1 MSIHHNQ
8 PKGLFLLFFVEMWER
23 FSYYGMRALLMLYMV
38 GPLMFSTEKSAKVYG
53 WYTGLVYL
61 TPLLGGY
68 IADRYLGQRKAIVV
82 GAVLM
87 AAGHF
92 AMAFPAMPFF
102 FGAMILLIL
111 GNGFFK
117 PNIST
122 VVGKLYEENDPRRDG
137 GFTIFYMGIN
147 VGAFFSPLVC
157 GALGEKVGWHY
168 GFGAAGVG
176 MVLGLVMYLWGQ
188 KALLGDKGVKPADPQ
203 TDYWVP
209 VTLVSLMTAFLVLS
223 AMQFNGY
230 EIFSRIPKWF
240 YGFAGLVVL
249 VGLVYA
255 YASKPEKSNL
265 THVEKQRLA
274 VIFIMVFFSIFFWS
288 AFEQAGSSLTL
299 FAKNET
305 NRWLAL
311 GGWRWEMPAS
321 FFQSLNPLFIVVL
334 APFFSGMWINLAEK
348 GKEPPSPVK
357 FAIALGL
364 LAVGFIVMIAAAAAY
379 QQSGPVSVLWLV
391 GAYFFHTLGEL
402 CLSPVGLSLVTKLA
416 PVQFGSLMMGVW
428 FLSSVAAGFVGGFFA
443 GNYDAMNHVNFY
455 MIPTATGIG
464 AALLLLIVTPKL
476 RKWMHGVH

>member
-23 FSYYGMRALLMLYMV
+23 FSYYGMRALLVLYMV
-38 GPLMFSTEKSAKVYG
+38 KSLQFSTEKASHVYG

-68 IADRYLGQRKAIVV
+68 IADRYLGQRKAIVI
-82 GAVLM
+82 GGVLM
-87 AAGHF
+87 ALGHF
-92 AMAFPAMPFF
+92 AMAFPPMPFF
-102 FGAMILLIL
+102 FGAMILLIM

-122 VVGKLYEENDPRRDG
+122 VVGSLYEENDPRRDG

-176 MVLGLVMYLWGQ
+176 MVLGLAMYLWGQ
-188 KALLGDKGVKPADPQ
+188 KAMLGDHCVKPAAPQ
-203 TDYWVP
+203 TNYWVP
-209 VTLVSLMTAFLVLS
+209 IVMVTAMVLFLIGGALE
-223 AMQFNGY
+223 FNGFD
-230 EIFSRIPKWF
+230 IR
-240 YGFAGLVVL
+240 GLVPGWAYGLAAVGVL
-249 VGLVYA
+249 IWLAYA
-255 YASKPEKSNL
+255 YAAKPEKSNL
-265 THVEKQRLA
+265 THVEKQRIA
-274 VIFIMVFFSIFFWS
+274 VIFIMVFFAVFFWT

-299 FAKNET
+299 FADTET
-305 NRWLAL
+305 NRAL
-311 GGWRWEMPAS
+311 SLFGWSFVVPAS
-321 FFQSLNPLFIVVL
+321 WFQSLNPLFIVLL

-348 GKEPPSPVK
+348 KKEPSSPVK

-364 LAVGFIVMIAAAAAY
+364 LAVGFVVMIAAAAAY
-379 QQSGPVSVLWLV
+379 QQSGPVSMLWLV

-416 PVQFGSLMMGVW
+416 PVQFGSLMMGVY
-428 FLSSVAAGFVGGFFA
+428 FLSSVAAGFVGGRLA
-443 GNYDAMNHVNFY
+443 GNYDTINHVNFY

-464 AALLLLIVTPKL
+464 AALLLLLITPKL
-476 RKWMHGVH
+476 RKWMHGIH

>member
-1 MSIHHNQ
+1 MSLHHNQ

-23 FSYYGMRALLMLYMV
+23 FSYYGMRALLVLYMIDY
-38 GPLMFSTEKSAKVYG
+38 LKFTTEKSSHIYG

-68 IADRYLGQRKAIVV
+68 IADRYMGQRKAIVV
-82 GAVLM
+82 GGTLM
-87 AAGHF
+87 ALGHF
-92 AMAFPAMPFF
+92 AMAFPSMPFF
-102 FGAMILLIL
+102 FGAMILLIM

-122 VVGKLYEENDPRRDG
+122 VVGSLYEQNDPRRDG

-147 VGAFFSPLVC
+147 LGAFFSPLVC
-157 GALGEKVGWHY
+157 STLGEKIGWHW
-168 GFGAAGVG
+168 GFSAAGVG
-176 MVLGLVMYLWGQ
+176 MVTGLAMYLWGQ
-188 KALLGDKGVKPADPQ
+188 KTLLGDKCVKPAAPQ
-203 TDYWVP
+203 TSYWIP
-209 VTLVSLMTAFLVLS
+209 TTLVALMVTFLIIT

-230 EIFSRIPKWF
+230 EILSRVPRWL
-240 YGFAGLVVL
+240 YGFAAIGVL
-249 VGLVYA
+249 IALVYN
-255 YASKPEKSNL
+255 YASKPEKSTL

-305 NRWLAL
+305 NRWINIF
-311 GGWRWEMPAS
+311 GWTWEMPAG
-321 FFQSLNPLFIVVL
+321 FFQSLNPLFIVIL
-334 APFFSGMWINLAEK
+334 APFFSSMWINLAEK

-364 LAVGFIVMIAAAAAY
+364 LAVGFIVLIAAAAAY
-379 QQSGPVSVLWLV
+379 QQNGPVSVLWLV

-416 PVQFGSLMMGVW
+416 PIQFGSLMMGVW

-443 GNYDAMNHVNFY
+443 GNYNAMNHVQFY

-464 AALLLLIVTPKL
+464 AAILLLIITPKL